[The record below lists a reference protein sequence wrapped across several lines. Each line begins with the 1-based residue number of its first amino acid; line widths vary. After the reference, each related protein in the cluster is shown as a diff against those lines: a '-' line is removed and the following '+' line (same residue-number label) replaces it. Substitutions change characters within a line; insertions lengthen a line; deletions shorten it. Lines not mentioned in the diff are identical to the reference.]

1 MATLHLQN
9 SVKQHTAYKTPSLTD
24 NKINSAPKNVML
36 KKGGDQGLWWGLWLS
51 LPLPDWEF
59 WKYSHKMLAPGG
71 TFEETWKHLKI
82 NWHWSTSSCCGLKL
96 A

>member
-24 NKINSAPKNVML
+24 NKINSAPKNV
-36 KKGGDQGLWWGLWLS
+36 
-51 LPLPDWEF
+51 
-59 WKYSHKMLAPGG
+59 
-71 TFEETWKHLKI
+71 I
-82 NWHWSTSSCCGLKL
+82 N

>member
-36 KKGGDQGLWWGLWLS
+36 KKGRDQGLWWGL
-51 LPLPDWEF
+51 
-59 WKYSHKMLAPGG
+59 
-71 TFEETWKHLKI
+71 
-82 NWHWSTSSCCGLKL
+82 
-96 A
+96 